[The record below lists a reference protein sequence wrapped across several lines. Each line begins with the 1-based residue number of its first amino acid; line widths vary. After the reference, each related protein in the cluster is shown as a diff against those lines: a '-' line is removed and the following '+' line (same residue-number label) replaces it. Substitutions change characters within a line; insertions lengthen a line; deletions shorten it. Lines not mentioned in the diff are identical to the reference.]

1 MELKKIPMIIKKLT
15 TTFILPDGII
25 AGLSNGQYERIG
37 GVIRN
42 TTDKRVVLWL
52 RESFFTEI

>member
-1 MELKKIPMIIKKLT
+1 LNKFDFGVEKIPMIMQKLT

-42 TTDKRVVLWL
+42 ATDKRVIL
-52 RESFFTEI
+52 

>member
-1 MELKKIPMIIKKLT
+1 MIIKKLT

>member
-1 MELKKIPMIIKKLT
+1 MIMKKLT
-15 TTFILPDGII
+15 TTFILPDGMI

-42 TTDKRVVLWL
+42 AADKKVVLWL
-52 RESFFTEI
+52 RESFLTAI